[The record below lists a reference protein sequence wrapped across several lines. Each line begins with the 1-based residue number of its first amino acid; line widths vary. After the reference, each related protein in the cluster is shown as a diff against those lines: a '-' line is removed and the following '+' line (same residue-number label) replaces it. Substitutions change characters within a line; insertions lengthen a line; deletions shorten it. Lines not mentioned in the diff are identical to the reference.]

1 MTVKL
6 INEIVFIFCSYSI
19 VRFTKEFTESVFI
32 VESGSNFKEIYT
44 YSEFFLLDISGLR
57 LLLWLRQ
64 AVIVNNSLKDFT
76 NNSFLISILL

>member
-6 INEIVFIFCSYSI
+6 INETVLIFWSYSI